1 MNPILEVVVNI
12 FGSIFILLTAYGAI
26 KQKSDI
32 FLFGICFF
40 SIFSVISE
48 LIAYAQD
55 DNVLHLFI
63 IIIFL
68 GQVIVTLP
76 INTRFDEKNKAA
88 TALSNRIGCAILV
101 INLFQG
107 ALILNNYID
116 VPHQF
121 GFMHLVIAL
130 IMLYTVLRPGK
141 DEI

>member
-26 KQKSDI
+26 KQKRDI

-40 SIFSVISE
+40 SIVSIISE

-107 ALILNNYID
+107 L
-116 VPHQF
+116 
-121 GFMHLVIAL
+121 
-130 IMLYTVLRPGK
+130 
-141 DEI
+141 